1 MNIRHRNNE
10 RLFFAIV
17 SLAIGAILAA
27 TGAAAFIAAVK
38 QNSGV
43 SRFLLGYTLLWSGL
57 VMWIQHSSAK
67 SLINMMNTFGF
78 RREQTPTETN
88 KAEQG
93 VAGYPPQGVGSPER

>member
-1 MNIRHRNNE
+1 MNIRHQNND
-10 RLFFAIV
+10 RLVIALV

-27 TGAAAFIAAVK
+27 TGAAAFIAAAK

-57 VMWIQHSSAK
+57 VFWIQHSNAK
-67 SLINMMNTFGF
+67 SLINMMNSFGNS
-78 RREQTPTETN
+78 RKLASSDTQN
-88 KAEQG
+88 AEQG